1 MNRDAFQKSF
11 LILLVI
17 AISLMFFVMI
27 RNFVI
32 TLLLAGIFAGILHRL
47 YERLLTPFKERK
59 ALASLC
65 TILIFVLA
73 AIVPLMAFF
82 GIVVNQALTISRSAA
97 PWIEEQI
104 NQPDRLYQWLK
115 NLPGF
120 ELIEPYRDEILTRLA
135 TIAGNVGNFVVRGLS
150 SATTGTVAFF
160 FQLFIFLYAL
170 FFFLMDGDALLR
182 KILYYLPLSSK
193 DESLLADKFSSV
205 TRATIKGTLV
215 IGIIQGGMAGLG
227 LWVAGVGGSV
237 FWGTVMVVLSIIPG
251 IGTAIVWVPAAIY
264 LAAVG
269 KTVTAVLLAI
279 YCGLV
284 VGSVDNVLRPR
295 MVGQDT
301 KMPDLMILLGTL
313 GGILLFG
320 IAGFILGPI
329 IAALFMTTW
338 EIYGRSFEY
347 ALADRPT
354 QSRRR
359 RSQPRRKPGGGG
371 GSSRE
376 EPRPR
381 QR

>member
-1 MNRDAFQKSF
+1 MDREKFQKSF

-17 AISLMFFVMI
+17 AISLMFFTMI
-27 RNFVI
+27 RNFAV
-32 TLLLAGIFAGILHRL
+32 TLLLAGIFAGTLHGL
-47 YERLLTPFKERK
+47 YERLLSPLRERR
-59 ALASLC
+59 ALASVC

-73 AIVPLMAFF
+73 VVIPLMAFF
-82 GIVVNQALTISRSAA
+82 GIVVNQALTVSRSAA
-97 PWIEEQI
+97 PWIEQQI

-115 NLPGF
+115 DLPGF

-135 TIAGNVGNFVVRGLS
+135 NIAGNVGNFVVRGLS

-170 FFFLMDGDALLR
+170 FFFLKDGSALLS
-182 KILYYLPLSSK
+182 KIVYYLPLSSK
-193 DESLLADKFSSV
+193 EESLLIDKFRSV
-205 TRATIKGTLV
+205 ARATIKGTLV

-227 LWVAGVGGSV
+227 LWVAGIGGSV

-251 IGTAIVWVPAAIY
+251 IGTAIVWVPATIY
-264 LAAVG
+264 LVAVG
-269 KTVTAVLLAI
+269 KTVAGILLAI

-295 MVGQDT
+295 MVGKDT

-320 IAGFILGPI
+320 VAGFILGPI
-329 IAALFMTTW
+329 IAALFMTVW

-347 ALADRPT
+347 ALVERPT

-359 RSQPRRKPGGGG
+359 RSKPRRKPGG
-371 GSSRE
+371 
-376 EPRPR
+376 EPREGTRSR